1 MKNTH
6 LSHLEESILW
16 LVNNTNEEVWN
27 ENSNKDARIAPTQ
40 RDLIAGEVSK
50 DISMKYLLSP
60 EVAEAHKNG
69 TIHFHDLD
77 YYVQKWMFN
86 CCLVNIKDM
95 LENGTSMNW
104 KMVER
109 PKSFQ
114 VACTILT
121 QIIAAVASSQ
131 YGGQTINVKH
141 LAVFLYETR
150 LKFRKKL
157 KEQFGDKLS
166 DEMINEIAEQRLKE
180 ELSAGVQT
188 IQYQINTLMGT
199 NWQAP
204 FVTLFLELD
213 EKDPYIKETA
223 MIIEEIFRQ
232 RITGIKNEAW
242 IYITPAFPKL
252 VYVLDEHNALK
263 GGEYDYLTKIAVQ
276 CSAKRMYPDYI
287 SAKKMR
293 ENNQGNVFWPMWCV
307 DGEEVVVIKYQWNIE
322 VLSFK
327 LFWEKFA
334 KEVTIE
340 KHENWEFIRLK
351 DVEIYD
357 RWNFVECKSIIRNTT
372 KKWLRFT
379 TSQWKTLKCTP
390 DHPLPLVWKGRTFAE
405 DIVIWDKLEG
415 NTPLVVKEGKKQV
428 DKDYAWYLWAFLCDG
443 CYDEQFSAYFDIKG
457 EDDIVEKFYQCACKF
472 DKELT
477 IKINKVYRW
486 KLWNYNQIHGNWPTS
501 SITMKRYTELFNGL
515 QKIHRNLP
523 VDFLE
528 WNEEARYW
536 LLWGIID
543 ADGTINKKTGKVQAW
558 TTNKKLALEMFY
570 LIESLG
576 YQCGVYLNHYNPQDK
591 NKIRYRLEFVPD
603 VKLLNYIVSEKKR
616 AKFSERWTHPYK
628 DFFEIRNIET
638 FDLDEEEYSYD
649 VTTASDRFDVS
660 GLSSHNCRS
669 FLSPYKDKNWNF
681 KFEWRFNQGV
691 VTLNLPQIWIETQ
704 GKPEEEFWK
713 LLDERCELVFKALI
727 ERHNALKWTKAE
739 YAPLLWQHWGLARLN
754 KDDKIDDYLENG
766 YSTISMW
773 YIGVYETTYLVKK
786 CSHTTEEGKAFA
798 LKLLK
803 KLREKI
809 DEWKAKTGIWFALYG
824 TPAESLCYR
833 FAKIDKER
841 FWDIHNV
848 TDKWYYTNSYHVD
861 VREEIDAFSKLAF
874 ESDFQTIS
882 SWGAISYVEIPN
894 MSKNLTALET
904 LVKYIYDNI
913 QYAEFNTKCDCCQS
927 CSYEW
932 EMLLDEN
939 NDWYCPNC
947 WERDKHKMTVVRRT
961 CFTKDNLV
969 LTKDG
974 YKNIDEVEIWDEVL
988 TFKNRFKPVV
998 EKREFENKELVK
1010 ISSPAI
1016 DEIVCTPD
1024 HPFWVRSLV
1033 EPRKSD
1039 GRIKKLILSEPYIK
1053 KAKYLNEN
1061 DYLLSLKN
1069 NREVDIDIEWLP
1081 TDKYEFWWVIGRI
1094 LADGWVSKPYQRQD
1108 CKTISK
1114 VVWLCSGKHEV
1125 KTVQE
1130 KLNKLNWLFGKASEK
1145 ETTFVW
1151 RSYNHDLYSFLKKIG
1166 SWAINKEIPTE
1177 WLDLPIE
1184 KARALLDGLL
1194 SWDGHIMKN
1203 GLYMIRSVSKK
1214 LVYWVKHLVAK
1225 IYWVNAKV
1233 YITRTAREE
1242 TILWRK
1248 VNAHTIYDVKWFN
1261 IQPKGSQVFYK
1272 DWYLHS
1278 PVKEVEEFW
1287 KDKVYSLTVLD
1298 DASYTVN
1305 EVAVLNCGYL
1315 GSNYF
1320 NKWKT
1325 TEIKNRVLHI

>member
-1 MKNTH
+1 
-6 LSHLEESILW
+6 
-16 LVNNTNEEVWN
+16 
-27 ENSNKDARIAPTQ
+27 
-40 RDLIAGEVSK
+40 
-50 DISMKYLLSP
+50 
-60 EVAEAHKNG
+60 
-69 TIHFHDLD
+69 
-77 YYVQKWMFN
+77 
-86 CCLVNIKDM
+86 M

-213 EKDPYIKETA
+213 PEDPYIKETA
-223 MIIEEIFRQ
+223 MIIEEIFKQ

-293 ENNQGNVFWPMWCV
+293 ENNQGNVFWPMWC
-307 DGEEVVVIKYQWNIE
+307 
-322 VLSFK
+322 
-327 LFWEKFA
+327 
-334 KEVTIE
+334 
-340 KHENWEFIRLK
+340 
-351 DVEIYD
+351 
-357 RWNFVECKSIIRNTT
+357 
-372 KKWLRFT
+372 
-379 TSQWKTLKCTP
+379 
-390 DHPLPLVWKGRTFAE
+390 
-405 DIVIWDKLEG
+405 
-415 NTPLVVKEGKKQV
+415 
-428 DKDYAWYLWAFLCDG
+428 
-443 CYDEQFSAYFDIKG
+443 
-457 EDDIVEKFYQCACKF
+457 
-472 DKELT
+472 
-477 IKINKVYRW
+477 
-486 KLWNYNQIHGNWPTS
+486 
-501 SITMKRYTELFNGL
+501 
-515 QKIHRNLP
+515 
-523 VDFLE
+523 
-528 WNEEARYW
+528 
-536 LLWGIID
+536 
-543 ADGTINKKTGKVQAW
+543 
-558 TTNKKLALEMFY
+558 
-570 LIESLG
+570 
-576 YQCGVYLNHYNPQDK
+576 
-591 NKIRYRLEFVPD
+591 
-603 VKLLNYIVSEKKR
+603 
-616 AKFSERWTHPYK
+616 
-628 DFFEIRNIET
+628 
-638 FDLDEEEYSYD
+638 
-649 VTTASDRFDVS
+649 
-660 GLSSHNCRS
+660 RS

-713 LLDERCELVFKALI
+713 LLDERCELVFKALM

-809 DEWKAKTGIWFALYG
+809 DEWKAKTGIWFAIYW

-894 MSKNLTALET
+894 MSKNLEALET

-961 CFTKDNLV
+961 C
-969 LTKDG
+969 
-974 YKNIDEVEIWDEVL
+974 
-988 TFKNRFKPVV
+988 
-998 EKREFENKELVK
+998 
-1010 ISSPAI
+1010 
-1016 DEIVCTPD
+1016 
-1024 HPFWVRSLV
+1024 
-1033 EPRKSD
+1033 
-1039 GRIKKLILSEPYIK
+1039 
-1053 KAKYLNEN
+1053 
-1061 DYLLSLKN
+1061 
-1069 NREVDIDIEWLP
+1069 
-1081 TDKYEFWWVIGRI
+1081 
-1094 LADGWVSKPYQRQD
+1094 
-1108 CKTISK
+1108 
-1114 VVWLCSGKHEV
+1114 
-1125 KTVQE
+1125 
-1130 KLNKLNWLFGKASEK
+1130 
-1145 ETTFVW
+1145 
-1151 RSYNHDLYSFLKKIG
+1151 
-1166 SWAINKEIPTE
+1166 
-1177 WLDLPIE
+1177 
-1184 KARALLDGLL
+1184 
-1194 SWDGHIMKN
+1194 
-1203 GLYMIRSVSKK
+1203 
-1214 LVYWVKHLVAK
+1214 
-1225 IYWVNAKV
+1225 
-1233 YITRTAREE
+1233 
-1242 TILWRK
+1242 
-1248 VNAHTIYDVKWFN
+1248 
-1261 IQPKGSQVFYK
+1261 
-1272 DWYLHS
+1272 
-1278 PVKEVEEFW
+1278 
-1287 KDKVYSLTVLD
+1287 
-1298 DASYTVN
+1298 
-1305 EVAVLNCGYL
+1305 GYL
-1315 GSNYF
+1315 WSNYF
-1320 NKWKT
+1320 NKWQT

>member
-16 LVNNTNEEVWN
+16 LVNNTNEEVGN

-40 RDLIAGEVSK
+40 RDLIAWEVSK
-50 DISMKYLLSP
+50 DISMKHLLSP
-60 EVAEAHKNG
+60 EVVEAHKNG

-77 YYVQKWMFN
+77 YYVQKGMFN

-95 LENGTSMNW
+95 LENGTSINW

-252 VYVLDEHNALK
+252 VYVLDEHNSLK

-293 ENNQGNVFWPMWCV
+293 ENNQGNVFWPMW
-307 DGEEVVVIKYQWNIE
+307 
-322 VLSFK
+322 
-327 LFWEKFA
+327 
-334 KEVTIE
+334 
-340 KHENWEFIRLK
+340 
-351 DVEIYD
+351 
-357 RWNFVECKSIIRNTT
+357 
-372 KKWLRFT
+372 
-379 TSQWKTLKCTP
+379 
-390 DHPLPLVWKGRTFAE
+390 
-405 DIVIWDKLEG
+405 
-415 NTPLVVKEGKKQV
+415 
-428 DKDYAWYLWAFLCDG
+428 
-443 CYDEQFSAYFDIKG
+443 
-457 EDDIVEKFYQCACKF
+457 
-472 DKELT
+472 
-477 IKINKVYRW
+477 
-486 KLWNYNQIHGNWPTS
+486 
-501 SITMKRYTELFNGL
+501 
-515 QKIHRNLP
+515 
-523 VDFLE
+523 
-528 WNEEARYW
+528 
-536 LLWGIID
+536 
-543 ADGTINKKTGKVQAW
+543 
-558 TTNKKLALEMFY
+558 
-570 LIESLG
+570 
-576 YQCGVYLNHYNPQDK
+576 
-591 NKIRYRLEFVPD
+591 
-603 VKLLNYIVSEKKR
+603 
-616 AKFSERWTHPYK
+616 
-628 DFFEIRNIET
+628 
-638 FDLDEEEYSYD
+638 
-649 VTTASDRFDVS
+649 
-660 GLSSHNCRS
+660 CRS

-713 LLDERCELVFKALI
+713 LLDERCELVFKALM

-841 FWDIHNV
+841 FGDIHNV

-894 MSKNLTALET
+894 MSKNLEALET

-927 CSYEW
+927 CGYEW

-969 LTKDG
+969 LTKNG

-998 EKREFENKELVK
+998 EKREFENKEVIK

-1024 HPFWVRSLV
+1024 HPFWVKSL
-1033 EPRKSD
+1033 RN
-1039 GRIKKLILSEPYIK
+1039 GTLSEPYIK
-1053 KAKYLNEN
+1053 QAKYLNEN

-1069 NREVDIDIEWLP
+1069 NREVDIDVESLP
-1081 TDKYEFWWVIGRI
+1081 TDTIEFWWRVWHI
-1094 LADGWVSKPYQRQD
+1094 LEDFILKEDPSN
-1108 CKTISK
+1108 ISIDD
-1114 VVWLCSGKHEV
+1114 
-1125 KTVQE
+1125 
-1130 KLNKLNWLFGKASEK
+1130 
-1145 ETTFVW
+1145 
-1151 RSYNHDLYSFLKKIG
+1151 YNLS
-1166 SWAINKEIPTE
+1166 INNI
-1177 WLDLPIE
+1177 LDLPIE
-1184 KARALLDGLL
+1184 KARLVLNEI
-1194 SWDGHIMKN
+1194 WDCFDENTHFIDTTN
-1203 GLYMIRSVSKK
+1203 RK
-1214 LVYWVKHLVAK
+1214 LVYIIKHLVAK
-1225 IYWVNAKV
+1225 VYWTSVEIVKKN
-1233 YITRTAREE
+1233 
-1242 TILWRK
+1242 
-1248 VNAHTIYDVKWFN
+1248 NMFNVKWFQL
-1261 IQPKGSQVFYK
+1261 QPKGSQVFYK

-1278 PVKEVEEFW
+1278 PVKKVEEFW
-1287 KDKVYSLTVLD
+1287 KDKVYALTVLD

-1305 EVAVLNCGYL
+1305 EVAVLNCWYL

>member
-6 LSHLEESILW
+6 LSHLEKSILW

-293 ENNQGNVFWPMWCV
+293 ENNQGNVFWPMWC
-307 DGEEVVVIKYQWNIE
+307 
-322 VLSFK
+322 
-327 LFWEKFA
+327 
-334 KEVTIE
+334 
-340 KHENWEFIRLK
+340 
-351 DVEIYD
+351 
-357 RWNFVECKSIIRNTT
+357 
-372 KKWLRFT
+372 
-379 TSQWKTLKCTP
+379 
-390 DHPLPLVWKGRTFAE
+390 
-405 DIVIWDKLEG
+405 
-415 NTPLVVKEGKKQV
+415 
-428 DKDYAWYLWAFLCDG
+428 
-443 CYDEQFSAYFDIKG
+443 
-457 EDDIVEKFYQCACKF
+457 
-472 DKELT
+472 
-477 IKINKVYRW
+477 
-486 KLWNYNQIHGNWPTS
+486 
-501 SITMKRYTELFNGL
+501 
-515 QKIHRNLP
+515 
-523 VDFLE
+523 
-528 WNEEARYW
+528 
-536 LLWGIID
+536 
-543 ADGTINKKTGKVQAW
+543 
-558 TTNKKLALEMFY
+558 
-570 LIESLG
+570 
-576 YQCGVYLNHYNPQDK
+576 
-591 NKIRYRLEFVPD
+591 
-603 VKLLNYIVSEKKR
+603 
-616 AKFSERWTHPYK
+616 
-628 DFFEIRNIET
+628 
-638 FDLDEEEYSYD
+638 
-649 VTTASDRFDVS
+649 
-660 GLSSHNCRS
+660 RS

-713 LLDERCELVFKALI
+713 LLDERCELVFKALM

-969 LTKDG
+969 LTKNG

-998 EKREFENKELVK
+998 EKREFENKEVIK

-1024 HPFWVRSLV
+1024 HPFWVKSL
-1033 EPRKSD
+1033 RN
-1039 GRIKKLILSEPYIK
+1039 GTLSEPYIK
-1053 KAKYLNEN
+1053 QAKYLNEK

-1069 NREVDIDIEWLP
+1069 NREVDIDIEELP
-1081 TDKYEFWWVIGRI
+1081 TDTIQFWWRVWHI
-1094 LADGWVSKPYQRQD
+1094 LEDFILKEDPSN
-1108 CKTISK
+1108 ISIDD
-1114 VVWLCSGKHEV
+1114 
-1125 KTVQE
+1125 
-1130 KLNKLNWLFGKASEK
+1130 
-1145 ETTFVW
+1145 
-1151 RSYNHDLYSFLKKIG
+1151 YNLS
-1166 SWAINKEIPTE
+1166 INNI
-1177 WLDLPIE
+1177 LDLPIE
-1184 KARALLDGLL
+1184 KARLVLNEIWNCLDENTHFV
-1194 SWDGHIMKN
+1194 DTTN
-1203 GLYMIRSVSKK
+1203 RK
-1214 LVYWVKHLVAK
+1214 LVYIIKHLVAK
-1225 IYWVNAKV
+1225 VYWTSVEIVKKN
-1233 YITRTAREE
+1233 
-1242 TILWRK
+1242 
-1248 VNAHTIYDVKWFN
+1248 NMFNVKWFQL
-1261 IQPKGSQVFYK
+1261 QPKGSQVFYK

-1287 KDKVYSLTVLD
+1287 KDKVYALTVLD

-1305 EVAVLNCGYL
+1305 EVCVLNCGYL
-1315 GSNYF
+1315 WSNYF

>member
-287 SAKKMR
+287 SAKMR
-293 ENNQGNVFWPMWCV
+293 ENNKGNVFWPMW
-307 DGEEVVVIKYQWNIE
+307 
-322 VLSFK
+322 
-327 LFWEKFA
+327 
-334 KEVTIE
+334 
-340 KHENWEFIRLK
+340 
-351 DVEIYD
+351 
-357 RWNFVECKSIIRNTT
+357 
-372 KKWLRFT
+372 
-379 TSQWKTLKCTP
+379 
-390 DHPLPLVWKGRTFAE
+390 
-405 DIVIWDKLEG
+405 
-415 NTPLVVKEGKKQV
+415 
-428 DKDYAWYLWAFLCDG
+428 
-443 CYDEQFSAYFDIKG
+443 
-457 EDDIVEKFYQCACKF
+457 
-472 DKELT
+472 
-477 IKINKVYRW
+477 
-486 KLWNYNQIHGNWPTS
+486 
-501 SITMKRYTELFNGL
+501 
-515 QKIHRNLP
+515 
-523 VDFLE
+523 
-528 WNEEARYW
+528 
-536 LLWGIID
+536 
-543 ADGTINKKTGKVQAW
+543 
-558 TTNKKLALEMFY
+558 
-570 LIESLG
+570 
-576 YQCGVYLNHYNPQDK
+576 
-591 NKIRYRLEFVPD
+591 
-603 VKLLNYIVSEKKR
+603 
-616 AKFSERWTHPYK
+616 
-628 DFFEIRNIET
+628 
-638 FDLDEEEYSYD
+638 
-649 VTTASDRFDVS
+649 
-660 GLSSHNCRS
+660 CRS

-691 VTLNLPQIWIETQ
+691 VTLNLPQIWIETK

-713 LLDERCELVFKALI
+713 LLDERCELVFKALM

-969 LTKDG
+969 LTKNG

-1053 KAKYLNEN
+1053 KAKYLDRN

-1125 KTVQE
+1125 QSVQE
-1130 KLNKLNWLFGKASEK
+1130 KLNKLSWLFGKACERK
-1145 ETTFVW
+1145 TTFVW

-1203 GLYMIRSVSKK
+1203 GLSMIRSVSKK
-1214 LVYWVKHLVAK
+1214 IVYWVKHLVAK

-1233 YITRTAREE
+1233 YITRVVGEE

-1248 VNAHTIYDVKWFN
+1248 VKANTIYDVKWFN

-1278 PVKEVEEFW
+1278 PVKKVEEFW

>member
-1 MKNTH
+1 MTNTN

-16 LVNNTNEEVWN
+16 LVNNTNEEVGN

-40 RDLIAGEVSK
+40 RDLIAWEVSK
-50 DISMKYLLSP
+50 DISMKHLLSP
-60 EVAEAHKNG
+60 EVAEAHKKG

-77 YYVQKWMFN
+77 YYVQKGMFN

-223 MIIEEIFRQ
+223 MIIEEILKQ

-293 ENNQGNVFWPMWCV
+293 ENNQGNVFGPMW
-307 DGEEVVVIKYQWNIE
+307 
-322 VLSFK
+322 
-327 LFWEKFA
+327 
-334 KEVTIE
+334 
-340 KHENWEFIRLK
+340 
-351 DVEIYD
+351 
-357 RWNFVECKSIIRNTT
+357 
-372 KKWLRFT
+372 
-379 TSQWKTLKCTP
+379 
-390 DHPLPLVWKGRTFAE
+390 
-405 DIVIWDKLEG
+405 
-415 NTPLVVKEGKKQV
+415 
-428 DKDYAWYLWAFLCDG
+428 
-443 CYDEQFSAYFDIKG
+443 
-457 EDDIVEKFYQCACKF
+457 
-472 DKELT
+472 
-477 IKINKVYRW
+477 
-486 KLWNYNQIHGNWPTS
+486 
-501 SITMKRYTELFNGL
+501 
-515 QKIHRNLP
+515 
-523 VDFLE
+523 
-528 WNEEARYW
+528 
-536 LLWGIID
+536 
-543 ADGTINKKTGKVQAW
+543 
-558 TTNKKLALEMFY
+558 
-570 LIESLG
+570 
-576 YQCGVYLNHYNPQDK
+576 
-591 NKIRYRLEFVPD
+591 
-603 VKLLNYIVSEKKR
+603 
-616 AKFSERWTHPYK
+616 
-628 DFFEIRNIET
+628 
-638 FDLDEEEYSYD
+638 
-649 VTTASDRFDVS
+649 
-660 GLSSHNCRS
+660 CRS

-691 VTLNLPQIWIETQ
+691 VTINLPQIWIETQ

-713 LLDERCELVFKALI
+713 LLDERCELVFKALM

-739 YAPLLWQHWGLARLN
+739 YAPLLWQHWWLARLN

-809 DEWKAKTGIWFALYG
+809 DEWKTKTGIWFALYG

-894 MSKNLTALET
+894 MSKNLEALET

-969 LTKDG
+969 LTKNG

-998 EKREFENKELVK
+998 EKREFENKEVIK

-1024 HPFWVRSLV
+1024 HPFWVRSL
-1033 EPRKSD
+1033 RN
-1039 GRIKKLILSEPYIK
+1039 GTLSEPYIK
-1053 KAKYLNEN
+1053 QAKYLNEN

-1069 NREVDIDIEWLP
+1069 NREVDIDVESLP
-1081 TDKYEFWWVIGRI
+1081 TDTIEFWWRI
-1094 LADGWVSKPYQRQD
+1094 WHILEDFILKEDPSN
-1108 CKTISK
+1108 ISIDD
-1114 VVWLCSGKHEV
+1114 
-1125 KTVQE
+1125 
-1130 KLNKLNWLFGKASEK
+1130 
-1145 ETTFVW
+1145 
-1151 RSYNHDLYSFLKKIG
+1151 YNLS
-1166 SWAINKEIPTE
+1166 INNI
-1177 WLDLPIE
+1177 LDLPIE
-1184 KARALLDGLL
+1184 KARLVLNEL
-1194 SWDGHIMKN
+1194 WDCLGENIHFVDTTN
-1203 GLYMIRSVSKK
+1203 RK
-1214 LVYWVKHLVAK
+1214 LVYIIKHLVAK
-1225 IYWVNAKV
+1225 VYWTSVEIVKN
-1233 YITRTAREE
+1233 
-1242 TILWRK
+1242 
-1248 VNAHTIYDVKWFN
+1248 NNMFNVKWFQL
-1261 IQPKGSQVFYK
+1261 QPKGSQVFYK

-1278 PVKEVEEFW
+1278 PIKKVEEFW

>member
-1 MKNTH
+1 MTNTN

-16 LVNNTNEEVWN
+16 LVNNTNEEVGN

-40 RDLIAGEVSK
+40 RDLIAWEVSK
-50 DISMKYLLSP
+50 DISMKHLLSP

-77 YYVQKWMFN
+77 YYVQKGMFN

-150 LKFRKKL
+150 LKFRRKL

-223 MIIEEIFRQ
+223 MIIEEILKQ

-263 GGEYDYLTKIAVQ
+263 GWEYDYLTKIAVQ

-293 ENNQGNVFWPMWCV
+293 ENNQGNVFWPMWC
-307 DGEEVVVIKYQWNIE
+307 
-322 VLSFK
+322 
-327 LFWEKFA
+327 
-334 KEVTIE
+334 
-340 KHENWEFIRLK
+340 
-351 DVEIYD
+351 
-357 RWNFVECKSIIRNTT
+357 
-372 KKWLRFT
+372 
-379 TSQWKTLKCTP
+379 
-390 DHPLPLVWKGRTFAE
+390 
-405 DIVIWDKLEG
+405 
-415 NTPLVVKEGKKQV
+415 
-428 DKDYAWYLWAFLCDG
+428 
-443 CYDEQFSAYFDIKG
+443 
-457 EDDIVEKFYQCACKF
+457 
-472 DKELT
+472 
-477 IKINKVYRW
+477 
-486 KLWNYNQIHGNWPTS
+486 
-501 SITMKRYTELFNGL
+501 
-515 QKIHRNLP
+515 
-523 VDFLE
+523 
-528 WNEEARYW
+528 
-536 LLWGIID
+536 
-543 ADGTINKKTGKVQAW
+543 
-558 TTNKKLALEMFY
+558 
-570 LIESLG
+570 
-576 YQCGVYLNHYNPQDK
+576 
-591 NKIRYRLEFVPD
+591 
-603 VKLLNYIVSEKKR
+603 
-616 AKFSERWTHPYK
+616 
-628 DFFEIRNIET
+628 
-638 FDLDEEEYSYD
+638 
-649 VTTASDRFDVS
+649 
-660 GLSSHNCRS
+660 RS

-691 VTLNLPQIWIETQ
+691 VTINLPQIWIETQ

-713 LLDERCELVFKALI
+713 LLDERCELVFKALM

-786 CSHTTEEGKAFA
+786 CSHTTEEGKVFA

-913 QYAEFNTKCDCCQS
+913 QYAEFNTKCDCCTT
-927 CSYEW
+927 CWYEW

-939 NDWYCPNC
+939 NNWYCPNC

-969 LTKDG
+969 LTKNG

-1024 HPFWVRSLV
+1024 HPFWVRSL
-1033 EPRKSD
+1033 RN
-1039 GRIKKLILSEPYIK
+1039 GTLSEVYIK
-1053 KAKYLNEN
+1053 QAKYLDEN

-1069 NREVDIDIEWLP
+1069 NREVDVDINIDWFFFQ
-1081 TDKYEFWWVIGRI
+1081 TDSADSWKWIGFE
-1094 LADGWVSKPYQRQD
+1094 LADWNSIFN
-1108 CKTISK
+1108 T
-1114 VVWLCSGKHEV
+1114 
-1125 KTVQE
+1125 
-1130 KLNKLNWLFGKASEK
+1130 SES
-1145 ETTFVW
+1145 EIDTHGLSLTT
-1151 RSYNHDLYSFLKKIG
+1151 L
-1166 SWAINKEIPTE
+1166 
-1177 WLDLPIE
+1177 LDLPTE
-1184 KARALLDGLL
+1184 KARMVLKGIQEYAGLDDDNIYELRVN
-1194 SWDGHIMKN
+1194 D
-1203 GLYMIRSVSKK
+1203 RK
-1214 LVYWVKHLVAK
+1214 LVYAIKHLF
-1225 IYWVNAKV
+1225 AKV
-1233 YITRTAREE
+1233 YGTNLEITKENNYYH
-1242 TILWRK
+1242 I
-1248 VNAHTIYDVKWFN
+1248 KWYK
-1261 IQPKGSQVFYK
+1261 IQPKWSQVFYK

-1278 PVKEVEEFW
+1278 PIKKVEEFW

-1305 EVAVLNCGYL
+1305 EVAVLNCWYL
-1315 GSNYF
+1315 WSNYF

>member
-293 ENNQGNVFWPMWCV
+293 ENNQGNVFWPMWC
-307 DGEEVVVIKYQWNIE
+307 
-322 VLSFK
+322 
-327 LFWEKFA
+327 
-334 KEVTIE
+334 
-340 KHENWEFIRLK
+340 
-351 DVEIYD
+351 
-357 RWNFVECKSIIRNTT
+357 
-372 KKWLRFT
+372 
-379 TSQWKTLKCTP
+379 
-390 DHPLPLVWKGRTFAE
+390 
-405 DIVIWDKLEG
+405 
-415 NTPLVVKEGKKQV
+415 
-428 DKDYAWYLWAFLCDG
+428 
-443 CYDEQFSAYFDIKG
+443 
-457 EDDIVEKFYQCACKF
+457 
-472 DKELT
+472 
-477 IKINKVYRW
+477 
-486 KLWNYNQIHGNWPTS
+486 
-501 SITMKRYTELFNGL
+501 
-515 QKIHRNLP
+515 
-523 VDFLE
+523 
-528 WNEEARYW
+528 
-536 LLWGIID
+536 
-543 ADGTINKKTGKVQAW
+543 
-558 TTNKKLALEMFY
+558 
-570 LIESLG
+570 
-576 YQCGVYLNHYNPQDK
+576 
-591 NKIRYRLEFVPD
+591 
-603 VKLLNYIVSEKKR
+603 
-616 AKFSERWTHPYK
+616 
-628 DFFEIRNIET
+628 
-638 FDLDEEEYSYD
+638 
-649 VTTASDRFDVS
+649 
-660 GLSSHNCRS
+660 RS

-713 LLDERCELVFKALI
+713 LLDERCELVFKALM

-969 LTKDG
+969 LTKNG

-1024 HPFWVRSLV
+1024 HPFWVRSL
-1033 EPRKSD
+1033 RN
-1039 GRIKKLILSEPYIK
+1039 GTLSEPYIK
-1053 KAKYLNEN
+1053 QAKYLNEK

-1069 NREVDIDIEWLP
+1069 NREVDIDIEELP
-1081 TDKYEFWWVIGRI
+1081 TDTIQFWWRVWHI
-1094 LADGWVSKPYQRQD
+1094 LEDFILKEDPSN
-1108 CKTISK
+1108 ISIDD
-1114 VVWLCSGKHEV
+1114 
-1125 KTVQE
+1125 
-1130 KLNKLNWLFGKASEK
+1130 
-1145 ETTFVW
+1145 
-1151 RSYNHDLYSFLKKIG
+1151 YNLS
-1166 SWAINKEIPTE
+1166 INNI
-1177 WLDLPIE
+1177 LDLPIE
-1184 KARALLDGLL
+1184 KARLVLNEIWNCLDENTHFV
-1194 SWDGHIMKN
+1194 DTTN
-1203 GLYMIRSVSKK
+1203 RK
-1214 LVYWVKHLVAK
+1214 LVYIIKHLVAK
-1225 IYWVNAKV
+1225 VYWTSVEIVKKN
-1233 YITRTAREE
+1233 
-1242 TILWRK
+1242 
-1248 VNAHTIYDVKWFN
+1248 NMFNVKWFQL
-1261 IQPKGSQVFYK
+1261 QPKGSQVFYK

-1287 KDKVYSLTVLD
+1287 KDKVYALTVLD

-1305 EVAVLNCGYL
+1305 EVCVLNCGYL

>member
-1 MKNTH
+1 MTNTN

-16 LVNNTNEEVWN
+16 LVNNTNEEVGN

-50 DISMKYLLSP
+50 DISMKHLLSP

-77 YYVQKWMFN
+77 YYVQKGMFN

-223 MIIEEIFRQ
+223 MIIEEILKQ

-263 GGEYDYLTKIAVQ
+263 GWEYDYLTKIAVQ

-293 ENNQGNVFWPMWCV
+293 ENNQGNVFWPMWC
-307 DGEEVVVIKYQWNIE
+307 
-322 VLSFK
+322 
-327 LFWEKFA
+327 
-334 KEVTIE
+334 
-340 KHENWEFIRLK
+340 
-351 DVEIYD
+351 
-357 RWNFVECKSIIRNTT
+357 
-372 KKWLRFT
+372 
-379 TSQWKTLKCTP
+379 
-390 DHPLPLVWKGRTFAE
+390 
-405 DIVIWDKLEG
+405 
-415 NTPLVVKEGKKQV
+415 
-428 DKDYAWYLWAFLCDG
+428 
-443 CYDEQFSAYFDIKG
+443 
-457 EDDIVEKFYQCACKF
+457 
-472 DKELT
+472 
-477 IKINKVYRW
+477 
-486 KLWNYNQIHGNWPTS
+486 
-501 SITMKRYTELFNGL
+501 
-515 QKIHRNLP
+515 
-523 VDFLE
+523 
-528 WNEEARYW
+528 
-536 LLWGIID
+536 
-543 ADGTINKKTGKVQAW
+543 
-558 TTNKKLALEMFY
+558 
-570 LIESLG
+570 
-576 YQCGVYLNHYNPQDK
+576 
-591 NKIRYRLEFVPD
+591 
-603 VKLLNYIVSEKKR
+603 
-616 AKFSERWTHPYK
+616 
-628 DFFEIRNIET
+628 
-638 FDLDEEEYSYD
+638 
-649 VTTASDRFDVS
+649 
-660 GLSSHNCRS
+660 RS

-691 VTLNLPQIWIETQ
+691 VTINLPQIWIETQ

-713 LLDERCELVFKALI
+713 LLDERCELVFKALM

-786 CSHTTEEGKAFA
+786 CSHTTEEGKEFA
-798 LKLLK
+798 LKLLR

-841 FWDIHNV
+841 FGDIHNV

-874 ESDFQTIS
+874 ESEFQTIS

-894 MSKNLTALET
+894 MSKNLEALET

-969 LTKDG
+969 LTKNG

-998 EKREFENKELVK
+998 EKGEFENKDLLK
-1010 ISSPAI
+1010 IMSPAI
-1016 DEIVCTPD
+1016 DKIVCTPD
-1024 HPFWVRSLV
+1024 HPFWVRSLI
-1033 EPRKSD
+1033 EPRDSN

-1053 KAKYLNEN
+1053 KAKYLDRN
-1061 DYLLSLKN
+1061 DYLLSLRN

-1094 LADGWVSKPYQRQD
+1094 LADGWVAKPYQRQD

-1130 KLNKLNWLFGKASEK
+1130 KLNKLNWLFGKASER

-1166 SWAINKEIPTE
+1166 SWAVNKEIPTE

-1203 GLYMIRSVSKK
+1203 GLCMIRSVSKK

-1225 IYWVNAKV
+1225 IYWVNVKV
-1233 YITRTAREE
+1233 YIIWVAGEE

-1248 VNAHTIYDVKWFN
+1248 VKTNTKYDVKWYN
-1261 IQPKGSQVFYK
+1261 IQPKGSQVFFK

-1278 PVKEVEEFW
+1278 PIKKIEEFW

-1315 GSNYF
+1315 WSNYF